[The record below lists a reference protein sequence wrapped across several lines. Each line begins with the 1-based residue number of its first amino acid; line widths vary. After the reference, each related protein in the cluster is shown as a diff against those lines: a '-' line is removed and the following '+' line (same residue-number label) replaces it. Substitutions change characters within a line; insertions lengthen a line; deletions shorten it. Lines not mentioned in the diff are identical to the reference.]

1 MEIRVKLFRRI
12 TVPIRMACLTLVA
25 PLILLSQVGI
35 PNDAVVINFT
45 VSCPSLTVSQ
55 ADLNANGINVSH
67 SITYPADTFSFAA
80 TVRLNEVNGGSGL
93 QVPAMGASLDG
104 FPITPV
110 DLFLSFGPAPH
121 SVVIESANSVPN
133 IPAGAV
139 SGFLLRFPFQ
149 GTVADLTAISSGT
162 YSTLTFQRLISD
174 GSTGRGG
181 DWGMSTGSVT
191 VAVTTSTLTITTPT
205 PLPFGVT
212 GTPYSQTLTA
222 RGGRLAYTW
231 SLMSGT
237 LPSGL
242 TLSSS
247 GVISGTPAVSGVFTI
262 TVGVSDSASTTA
274 QQAFT
279 LTLNPPPV
287 TQATTNISPNSA
299 TAGGLGFT
307 LTVYGSGF
315 LNGSTVLWN
324 GAPLSTSY
332 VNGNQLS
339 ASVPANLIASQGS
352 ATVTVQNP
360 GGLTS
365 NALAFT
371 INAPAPSLT
380 TLSPNSATAG
390 GSPFTLTSNGSG
402 FLSGSTVLWNGAPL
416 STSYVNGNQLSAS
429 VPANLIASQGSATIT
444 VQNPGGLTSNTLT
457 FTINAPTGGPLSI
470 ITASP
475 LPVGAVGVPYSQ
487 ALAATGG
494 VTPYKGWAISAG
506 SQLPPGISLSNI
518 GSFLTGLLNGVP
530 STPGTFSFTA
540 QVTDGAN
547 TVVTK
552 QFTLTITGGSIS
564 ISANGVVNAASY
576 AGGPVS
582 PGEFVSIFGIGL
594 GPAAPVG
601 LTLDNKGYVSTNLF
615 GTQVTFDGVAA
626 PLILTSAK
634 QVNVVVPYSVSGKT
648 STQLQVTY
656 QGQNSNVVPTPVA
669 EVAPGLFTIDA
680 SGRGAGA
687 ILNQDGTVNSA
698 ANPAVAGSYVFVYAT
713 GEGQTTPRG
722 VDGKPGDAPAPTPI
736 TQPVTATVGGI
747 NAQVQYAGGVPGLV
761 AGVLQVNVQIPQGVA
776 GGDSVPIV
784 LNIGGKPSQATV
796 TLAVT
801 AAPSQTLAVTS
812 LSSSSLTPLTPLY
825 IGTKGLDTTAPVTIT
840 FSNASG
846 FSLTQHPIR
855 VGSDGT
861 IVAAT
866 PLYLEPATLKIGPGT
881 VSMVITQG
889 GQSTAPMSIAIQD
902 LPPVSSYGMQPGQI
916 SRGLLVYEAML
927 ITRRINEFQAYQLL
941 PGNKV
946 DTSKVQASLRTL
958 LNGILQTR
966 IDVDYVSLNQSL
978 VISGETLSN
987 GFRIQFDQNSLDL
1000 MDRVLA
1006 LHLSQIASVVSAART
1021 IPALAPVPAT
1031 RSLVRPSWGESVPAS
1046 LVGAAPAVSLTSAN
1060 LATVLN
1066 VIDGA
1071 TNQIGVQQAISDYYH
1086 NDATARDQSLAV
1098 AGGLGSL
1105 YGQMTLGAEGPP
1117 ALYGNVYGAVVSS
1130 SALLNNLGMEI
1141 GDLGFLMYA
1150 SRYGGDQSVVNAAIR
1165 DISERADNSWF
1176 ALANAELNFLSIGSE
1191 LGSFGPGVVAALKT
1205 DAGKGILKSAA
1216 LGLAVAQCA
1225 STSCYADLETAS
1237 VQAGAETSAIFGSDT
1252 QGYAIVDGN
1261 LQTSISFGP
1270 VPHQNEVQV
1279 SSNGVVF
1286 NSLADENGN
1295 YQMFV
1300 SLRADPFQYAS
1311 ADLQIVDATSQD
1323 SLNIIDPTSGKAG
1336 ASQVIDLSALTTK
1349 APLQLRAI
1357 HVQVDCGKGWGTC
1370 LAQCDAVWP
1379 GITPEWGACYGAC
1392 ASAGHACY
1400 GF

>member
-315 LNGSTVLWN
+315 LN
-324 GAPLSTSY
+324 
-332 VNGNQLS
+332 
-339 ASVPANLIASQGS
+339 
-352 ATVTVQNP
+352 
-360 GGLTS
+360 
-365 NALAFT
+365 
-371 INAPAPSLT
+371 
-380 TLSPNSATAG
+380 
-390 GSPFTLTSNGSG
+390 
-402 FLSGSTVLWNGAPL
+402 GSTVLWNGAPL